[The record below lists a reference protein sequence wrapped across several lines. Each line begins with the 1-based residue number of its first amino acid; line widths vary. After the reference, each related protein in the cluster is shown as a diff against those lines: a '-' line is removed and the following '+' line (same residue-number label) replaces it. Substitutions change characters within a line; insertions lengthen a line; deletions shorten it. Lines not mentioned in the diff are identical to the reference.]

1 MLHEHG
7 YHAYMLNRTL
17 VAEENAYGVTNSTA
31 KYPVLCYCLN
41 YGVCGCDDFDGGDR
55 SNLTNS
61 SVSTSTAGGRSDF
74 KWNTTYALINGT
86 GYSLLNGTL
95 ANGTTTPGGNENT
108 GTPLGKGSLRLGWAT
123 ILVVGT
129 YFLVI

>member
-17 VAEENAYGVTNSTA
+17 VAEENAYGVRNSTT

-41 YGVCGCDDFDGGDR
+41 YGVCGCDDFNGGDKV
-55 SNLTNS
+55 NLTNS
-61 SVSTSTAGGRSDF
+61 STSGRSDF

-95 ANGTTTPGGNENT
+95 ANGTTAPGGTENT
-108 GTPLGKGSLRLGWAT
+108 GTPLGKGSLGLGWAT
-123 ILVVGT
+123 ILLVVGT
-129 YFLVI
+129 YFLVM